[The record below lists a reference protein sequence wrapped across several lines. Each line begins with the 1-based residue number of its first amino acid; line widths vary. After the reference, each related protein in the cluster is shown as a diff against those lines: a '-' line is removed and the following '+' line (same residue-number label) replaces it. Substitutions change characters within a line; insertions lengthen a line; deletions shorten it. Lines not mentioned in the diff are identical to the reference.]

1 MKSEPFTEIPLS
13 VDLPKLT
20 TITTQREDSNSLR
33 DAQHITLKS
42 IPLTN
47 HSHTDIPS
55 LTTIYLPTA
64 FKNTQFITSSSTPLL
79 LFSQIDISN
88 AMSQLLSDKQS
99 LLCFKKEKE
108 ECNSRESNPGLI
120 RGRDLSYHLTTIALF
135 WVFIL
140 PLSHTASPSFRPILH
155 SLYSFTFT
163 RTQPHISTLFFQ
175 MSVDLSNVP
184 PSLPIEL

>member
-1 MKSEPFTEIPLS
+1 MALS
-13 VDLPKLT
+13 VDLPKLA
-20 TITTQREDSNSLR
+20 TITTQRGNSNSLQ
-33 DAQHITLKS
+33 DVHHVTLKS
-42 IPLTN
+42 TPFTCN
-47 HSHTDIPS
+47 SHTAIPS
-55 LTTIYLPTA
+55 LTTIYLPNA
-64 FKNTQFITSSSTPLL
+64 FKNHSVITSFSTPLL

-88 AMSQLLSDKQS
+88 VMSELLSDKQS

-120 RGRDLSYHLTTIALF
+120 RGRDLSYHLTTIAVF